1 MDRVGFEPTSSRVTV
16 EVTLSCTTFNF
27 VVGGELL
34 PLTDFYFLGSRNFN
48 SRAAIRP
55 AEFAIRRLRC

>member
-1 MDRVGFEPTSSRVTV
+1 
-16 EVTLSCTTFNF
+16 
-27 VVGGELL
+27 VGGELL